1 MELWPRWE
9 TIPFHLIWTSLT
21 LIYGV
26 RVWRMTR
33 TFAVLIWFG
42 LISGV
47 LILSD
52 AFNGTQ
58 QWGELFEVPLMSAMF
73 LAMVWHARRRQDAM
87 KATAKEAE
95 EKAALLTK
103 QEQFLH
109 DVSHELRIPVT
120 IARGHLELLQR
131 ENGGGSSE
139 IAIALDEL
147 ERVQRIVEGLLMLA
161 KAGQPTTADSAI
173 ELDLGGFL
181 EEMVMRWAEI
191 APRAW
196 RV

>member
-1 MELWPRWE
+1 MPGIALLRRNALEVAFGLFVAVNLAAMVLWPRWE

-26 RVWRMTR
+26 RVWRLAR

-42 LISGV
+42 LASGG
-47 LILSD
+47 LILAD

-87 KATAKEAE
+87 QATAKEAE
-95 EKAALLTK
+95 EKAALLAQ

-109 DVSHELRIPVT
+109 DVSHELRTPIT

-131 ENGGGSSE
+131 GNGSSSSE
-139 IAIALDEL
+139 VSVALDEL
-147 ERVQRIVEGLLMLA
+147 ERVERIVEGLLMLA
-161 KAGQPTTADSAI
+161 K
-173 ELDLGGFL
+173 
-181 EEMVMRWAEI
+181 
-191 APRAW
+191 
-196 RV
+196 